1 MPFFQIDD
9 QLPVNKKL
17 RKLTAMAESGDPIGI
32 AAIGLWTLAG
42 ADSQASMSEGR
53 IERTDIL
60 RIILN
65 PSLADQLAHLLVD
78 AGLWHTRGHKCG
90 RCEPVAAGSWLFH
103 DWSQFG
109 YGTAEQI
116 KTKRAKSKELK
127 EPAIVAAVW
136 ARDCL
141 DPAKPTVAACRY
153 CATEVRRH
161 DRKSPVRPHL
171 DHVDPNLATGAAN
184 IVVACEICN
193 RHKANRRPEEAEMV
207 LLPAPTRKRGK
218 AAVSPSAAGTNQ
230 PDQPPNQLGPTTDKS
245 NTESVLVR
253 ADGRAHAGRAGAG
266 QGQGHE
272 IGPRPDLTTDQPAA
286 ARPRRRRSR
295 RRGGT
300 RSTPD
305 EATERGTE
313 AGPAPLIPVPGR
325 FGSPYHGWSGPP
337 SPVAIEST
345 CPQHGL
351 DEPCRRCDP
360 GCYPS
365 TGS

>member
-1 MPFFQIDD
+1 MPFYQVDD
-9 QLPVNKKL
+9 QLPINKKT
-17 RKLTAMAESGDPIGI
+17 RKLTAMAESGDPLGI

-53 IERTDIL
+53 IARTDIL

-65 PSLADQLAHLLVD
+65 PSLADQLARLLVD

-90 RCEPVAAGSWLFH
+90 RCGPVAAGSWLFH

-141 DPAKPTVAACRY
+141 DPAKPTIAACRY
-153 CATEVRRH
+153 CGTEVRRH

-171 DHVDPNLATGAAN
+171 DHVDPTIANGAAN

-193 RHKANRRPEEAEMV
+193 RHKGNRRPEEADMK
-207 LLPAPTRKRGK
+207 LLDEPTRTHSKK
-218 AAVSPSAAGTNQ
+218 SVSPSVAGTNQ
-230 PDQPPNQLGPTTDKS
+230 KNQPPNQIRAITDKS
-245 NTESVLVR
+245 NTESVPAR
-253 ADGRAHAGRAGAG
+253 TDAGARAGRAGAG

-272 IGPRPDLTTDQPAA
+272 RGSRPDPDTDQPSA
-286 ARPRRRRSR
+286 ARPRRRRQR

-300 RSTPD
+300 RTTPD

-313 AGPAPLIPVPGR
+313 AGPAPRVTVPGQ
-325 FGSPYHGWSGPP
+325 FGSAYHGWSGPP
-337 SPVAIEST
+337 SPVADEST
-345 CPQHGL
+345 CPEHGL
-351 DEPCRRCDP
+351 DEPCPRC
-360 GCYPS
+360 YRS
-365 TGS
+365 TGSDT